1 MDELTAAG
9 ITDPDLRASYEE
21 CKRLNALHGK
31 TYYLATLLL
40 PKAKRPFVHALYGFA
55 RYADEIVDDLASELS
70 VEEKAEVLS
79 KWGNGVL
86 ADLKKGIS
94 QDHVGRALID
104 TVKRFDI
111 PHEHFEAFLHSM
123 TMDLTVQE
131 YESYEDLLEYVYGSA
146 AVIGLEMVPILG
158 PLHNDAFEAAKKLGI
173 AFQLANFIRDVDED
187 LDRGRVYL
195 PLKELGQFGVTREML
210 EERVLD
216 LPMREADVAIRMKE
230 PSQADLIRKRLMGV
244 RMRLYASPD
253 YLAKHGTPER
263 IEDVAQ
269 HRLICQNPTAHQVG
283 AGAMLVAH
291 LMSYEPRSTLKV
303 NNYFG
308 VLQGVLSNLGVGVLP
323 DYLTQDFP
331 NLSRVMPE
339 VESAEVPVFLAY
351 PEELRHSK
359 RVSAFRD
366 FVQEEII
373 SYRKQLKDQAVS

>member
-70 VEEKAEVLS
+70 VEEKAEVLG

-86 ADLKKGIS
+86 ADLKRGSS

-104 TVKRFDI
+104 TVNRFDI

-123 TMDLTVQE
+123 TMDLNVQE
-131 YESYEDLLEYVYGSA
+131 YESYEDLIEYVYGSA

-195 PLKELGQFGVTREML
+195 PLKELGQFGVTRQML
-210 EERVLD
+210 EERVL
-216 LPMREADVAIRMKE
+216 
-230 PSQADLIRKRLMGV
+230 
-244 RMRLYASPD
+244 
-253 YLAKHGTPER
+253 TPEI
-263 IEDVAQ
+263 IEALKFQIARVRQLQVEAAPGIQMLEATSRPCIEAASTLYCGIVDEVEKIGYDIFN
-269 HRLICQNPTAHQVG
+269 HRATTSTTRRVRV
-283 AGAMLVAH
+283 AGAAFVKRQLI
-291 LMSYEPRSTLKV
+291 
-303 NNYFG
+303 
-308 VLQGVLSNLGVGVLP
+308 
-323 DYLTQDFP
+323 
-331 NLSRVMPE
+331 SR
-339 VESAEVPVFLAY
+339 
-351 PEELRHSK
+351 
-359 RVSAFRD
+359 
-366 FVQEEII
+366 
-373 SYRKQLKDQAVS
+373 

>member
-79 KWGNGVL
+79 TWGNGVL
-86 ADLKKGIS
+86 ADLKKGSS

-104 TVKRFDI
+104 TVNRFNI

-131 YESYEDLLEYVYGSA
+131 YENYEDLLEYVYGSA
-146 AVIGLEMVPILG
+146 AVIGLQMVPILG
-158 PLHNDAFEAAKKLGI
+158 PLNNDAFAAAEKLGI

-210 EERVLD
+210 EERVLT
-216 LPMREADVAIRMKE
+216 PEIIEALKFQIARVRQLQAEAAAGIKMLE
-230 PSQADLIRKRLMGV
+230 PSSRPCIEAASTLYCGIVDEVEKIGYDIFNHRAKTSTARRIRV
-244 RMRLYASPD
+244 
-253 YLAKHGTPER
+253 
-263 IEDVAQ
+263 
-269 HRLICQNPTAHQVG
+269 
-283 AGAMLVAH
+283 AGAAFVKRHLV
-291 LMSYEPRSTLKV
+291 
-303 NNYFG
+303 
-308 VLQGVLSNLGVGVLP
+308 
-323 DYLTQDFP
+323 
-331 NLSRVMPE
+331 SR
-339 VESAEVPVFLAY
+339 
-351 PEELRHSK
+351 
-359 RVSAFRD
+359 
-366 FVQEEII
+366 
-373 SYRKQLKDQAVS
+373 